1 MSFDL
6 NQVKVYNVYG
16 QKVLIKVFPKPGC
29 YGPLDILDDEVGIY
43 VLTHEFNQAIKLH
56 YSQYAIRYVDK
67 RNALLQ
73 WLAIHSD
80 GKCEVCRRKLETFN
94 CLNSEP
100 DFDLKYLFGESNSD
114 ALAVRPKLPA
124 PPLPPIRSSSASNLS
139 SDVEVIFE
147 LRRKLKEVQLKCDR
161 KIKILTDEN
170 TALKELI
177 DAVFDNILNDSDEM

>member
-1 MSFDL
+1 MKMSFDL

-80 GKCEVCRRKLETFN
+80 GKCEVCRLKLETFN
-94 CLNSEP
+94 SLDSEP
-100 DFDLKYLFGESNSD
+100 DLDLEYLYGESHSN
-114 ALAVRPKLPA
+114 ALAVR
-124 PPLPPIRSSSASNLS
+124 PLPPIRSSSASNLS